1 MLGDFFTKPLQGNL
15 FRKFRDVIPGY
26 HHVDTLSAAPSEAE
40 ERVGNQR
47 PKDEPAKIPGT
58 ERAKKVNEIMS
69 KVEEKR
75 GAVTWADVVRGT
87 AAMIWRNN

>member
-15 FRKFRDVIPGY
+15 FRTFRDVILGY

-40 ERVGNQR
+40 ERVENHR

-75 GAVTWADVVRGT
+75 GAVTWADVVEVQPP
-87 AAMIWRNN
+87 